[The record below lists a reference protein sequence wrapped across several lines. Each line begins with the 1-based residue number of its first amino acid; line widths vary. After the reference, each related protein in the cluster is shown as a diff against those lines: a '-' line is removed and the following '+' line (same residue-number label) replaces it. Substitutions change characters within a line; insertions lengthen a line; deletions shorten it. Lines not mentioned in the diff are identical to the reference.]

1 MANRI
6 LALFSC
12 MIACSVSAAELY
24 VDCNAS
30 PAGDGSKNA
39 PYTTIQQAADQVN
52 PGDTVIIMPGVYFES
67 VRLKRFG
74 QPGKP
79 VTFRADKIERR
90 RVILTGADPSIRN
103 KKVQWALADAENQ
116 I

>member
-52 PGDTVIIMPGVYFES
+52 PGDTVGHLYLFE
-67 VRLKRFG
+67 
-74 QPGKP
+74 
-79 VTFRADKIERR
+79 DKLR
-90 RVILTGADPSIRN
+90 
-103 KKVQWALADAENQ
+103 
-116 I
+116 